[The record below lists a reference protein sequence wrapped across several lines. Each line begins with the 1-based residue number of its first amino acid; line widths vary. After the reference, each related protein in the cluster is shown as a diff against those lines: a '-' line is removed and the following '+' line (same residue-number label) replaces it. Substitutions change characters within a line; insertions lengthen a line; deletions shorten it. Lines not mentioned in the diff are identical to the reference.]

1 MEVRSLSLTLAG
13 EGGVGVFPQNAPV
26 EGIDFPPPAAL
37 FERVN
42 LPRKRERCSEP
53 ADRLLQPK
61 FIKRRSFF
69 GDALTDQYSAAGSAY
84 PL

>member
-1 MEVRSLSLTLAG
+1 MEVRSLSRLRGRA
-13 EGGVGVFPQNAPV
+13 GVFPQNAPV

-37 FERVN
+37 FERVD